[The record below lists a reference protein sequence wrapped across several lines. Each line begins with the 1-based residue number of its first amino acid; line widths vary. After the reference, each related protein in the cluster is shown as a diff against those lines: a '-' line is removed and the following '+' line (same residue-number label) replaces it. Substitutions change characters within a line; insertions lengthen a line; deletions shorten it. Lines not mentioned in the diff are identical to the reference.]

1 VTTLEE
7 RQAVYEALEAAALA
21 AGTDEEAAAVAV
33 QIEAHLLAITAARW
47 EPYVWQRPHLHPEGW
62 VSEAAPGKNV
72 CDHRCAVLPP
82 AVPTVHGLWLQR
94 GGRGTGKTEGA
105 ARYFNDHF
113 NGPPCD
119 PRVPGGH
126 RGTIVAPTQADAV
139 SSCVEGVSGLKAV
152 NPLVVITTNREGT
165 TVRWPNGA
173 VGRLLGAHTSQDV
186 DRARAWS
193 NVCLWW
199 LEEAA
204 AMSYLGGLESKG
216 KPAGMLD
223 QAPYT
228 LRLHAE
234 GSTAPQPHMIVTTT
248 PKNRPEVVQLLARTD
263 AVETWGRT
271 DDAYRLDPAIRA
283 ALEAAFRG
291 TTAGAQELDGDLIA
305 DTPGALWVTYR
316 DDTVDGQPNP
326 DERPGIE
333 NDRVSPLEYG
343 WTSHL
348 PGSVIPGPG
357 VKLMERVIIAVD
369 PPGGRTEAGITV
381 QGSIGQHG
389 YLLADL
395 SLAGPPDTWAK
406 VALQAYLTYGAEGIA
421 AEHTYGGDMVT
432 DAIKSRVELWLAQ
445 KHLPPEDRPDDWV
458 DWPDTLGLP
467 PIYRVPTK
475 VGKRL
480 RAEPVQG
487 LAQQH
492 RLHHVGIHPGVETEQ
507 RTWIPGETKESP
519 NRVDAYVHGFTFL
532 LIRGGM
538 GRITTPSASTRRIQ
552 RPR

>member
-1 VTTLEE
+1 MEQ
-7 RQAVYEALEAAALA
+7 RQEAYASLQAAAA
-21 AGTDEEAAAVAV
+21 RAGTDDEARAVAT
-33 QIEAHLLAITAARW
+33 QIRQHLQQWAALEW
-47 EPYVWQRPHLHPEGW
+47 EPYVWQRPHRHPPGWESLLHPDPQDPTRG
-62 VSEAAPGKNV
+62 V
-72 CDHRCAVLPP
+72 CDERCGILPP
-82 AVPTVHGLWLQR
+82 AVPGTHQAWVQR

-105 ARYFNDHF
+105 ARYVDDHF
-113 NGPPCD
+113 RGPPCD

-152 NPLVVITTNREGT
+152 NPLISITTNRQGT
-165 TVRWPNGA
+165 TVRWPSGA
-173 VGRLLGAHTSQDV
+173 LARLLGANTKNDV
-186 DRARAWS
+186 ARARAWT
-193 NVCLWW
+193 NVCIWW

-204 AMSYLGGLESKG
+204 AMPHLGGLGAE
-216 KPAGMLD
+216 PPGMLD
-223 QAPYT
+223 QAPFT
-228 LRLHAE
+228 LRLHAD
-234 GSTAPQPHMIVTTT
+234 GAPVQPHMVITTT
-248 PKNRPEVVQLLARTD
+248 PQNRPEVVHLLSQPDRI
-263 AVETWGRT
+263 ETWGRT
-271 DDAYRLDPAIRA
+271 EDADRLDPAVRQ
-283 ALEAAFRG
+283 ALEDRFRG

-305 DTPGALWVTYR
+305 DTPGALWVSQR
-316 DDTVDGQPNP
+316 PDVIDGLPNP
-326 DERPGIE
+326 DQRPGIE
-333 NDRVSPLEYG
+333 NDRVDPTSYG

-348 PGSVIPGPG
+348 PGAVIPGPG
-357 VKLMERVIIAVD
+357 VQLMERVIVSID

-445 KHLPPEDRPDDWV
+445 AHLPPEQRPADWV
-458 DWPDTLGLP
+458 DWPATLGMP
-467 PIYRVPTK
+467 PIHRVPTK

-492 RLHHVGIHPGVETEQ
+492 RLHHVGIHPGVETEL
-507 RTWIPGETKESP
+507 RTWVPNVTTESP
-519 NRVDAYVHGFTFL
+519 NRLDAYVHGFTFL

-538 GRITTPSASTRRIQ
+538 GQVSTPARSTRRIQ
-552 RPR
+552 RQR